1 LCNISKADAPKK
13 FLTGTA
19 SGPHNNENHF
29 HFLSGEHVMYIC
41 LCKGISEAQ
50 VRELGQAGIC
60 SPDALAKTLGLKE
73 EGVCGRCIRN
83 IEALVALATREATL
97 RGRSALFGKPD

>member
-1 LCNISKADAPKK
+1 MKIIFISFQGSMLCISVSA
-13 FLTGTA
+13 
-19 SGPHNNENHF
+19 
-29 HFLSGEHVMYIC
+29 
-41 LCKGISEAQ
+41 
-50 VRELGQAGIC
+50 RELGQAGIC
-60 SPDALAKTLGLKE
+60 SPDALAKALGLTE

>member
-1 LCNISKADAPKK
+1 
-13 FLTGTA
+13 
-19 SGPHNNENHF
+19 
-29 HFLSGEHVMYIC
+29 MYIC

-50 VRELGQAGIC
+50 VRELGLAGIC

-83 IEALVALATREATL
+83 IEALVALATSEATL
-97 RGRSALFGKPD
+97 VSRTDPRCDCDRRSAPPSVAASSLVRHPLVREGTFHAGERRGH

>member
-1 LCNISKADAPKK
+1 
-13 FLTGTA
+13 
-19 SGPHNNENHF
+19 
-29 HFLSGEHVMYIC
+29 VVYIC

-50 VRELGQAGIC
+50 VRELGLAGIC
-60 SPDALAKTLGLKE
+60 SPDALAKTLGLEE

-83 IEALVALATREATL
+83 MEALVALATREATL

>member
-1 LCNISKADAPKK
+1 
-13 FLTGTA
+13 
-19 SGPHNNENHF
+19 
-29 HFLSGEHVMYIC
+29 VYIC

-50 VRELGQAGIC
+50 VRELGLAGIC
-60 SPDALAKTLGLKE
+60 SADALAAALGLE
-73 EGVCGRCIRN
+73 EDGVCGRCLRK

>member
-1 LCNISKADAPKK
+1 MRRKK
-13 FLTGTA
+13 CLTGTE
-19 SGPHNNENHF
+19 SRLHNNESHF
-29 HFLSGEHVMYIC
+29 HFLSGGHVVYIC
-41 LCKGISEAQ
+41 LCKGISEAHI
-50 VRELGQAGIC
+50 RELGLAGIC
-60 SPDALAKTLGLKE
+60 SPDALAKALGLEE